1 MEFSLINQGNNNSG
15 TGKKSEWNEEM
26 GMQNANTNIQSNTVN
41 SGALVIKNSMKL
53 LGGLALA
60 AMVAMAATFGS
71 VSADSP
77 SKSNVF
83 VAHGPNEMDI
93 EYLNKLGAASFSI
106 HGPNE
111 MDIEYLNKLG
121 ATSFSIHGPNEM
133 DIEYL
138 NKLGSSTRLSDDLA
152 APSSMA
158 SSLYQT
164 HGPDADQLTP
174 ISG

>member
-93 EYLNKLGAASFSI
+93 EYLNKLGAASFSV
-106 HGPNE
+106 
-111 MDIEYLNKLG
+111 
-121 ATSFSIHGPNEM
+121 HGPNEM

-164 HGPDADQLTP
+164 HGPDADQRTP